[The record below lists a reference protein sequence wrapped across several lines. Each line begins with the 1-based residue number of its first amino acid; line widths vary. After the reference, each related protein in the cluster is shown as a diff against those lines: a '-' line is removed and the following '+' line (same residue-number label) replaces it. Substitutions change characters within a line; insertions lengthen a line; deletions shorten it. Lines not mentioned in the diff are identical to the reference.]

1 LTGNR
6 FRQQLEHVSNIRILA
21 VAGFWSVFKVLT
33 LCAVVIF
40 ANSTISAAQDSA
52 KKPLTNV
59 DELGPFPEI
68 YYSDDVLPAEVLK
81 TRNELL
87 AAARTGDIEK
97 LRPILKRNKVQI
109 VVSFETEITEPIEY
123 WKNISTD
130 GTGRSILAEIV
141 KVLSAGFVHMDA
153 GTASDLYI
161 WPYHF
166 LYPLKQLTPAQ
177 EIELY
182 LLVPAEY
189 RKDMEEAGGYIGF
202 RAGIGPRGTI
212 HFFISGE

>member
-1 LTGNR
+1 M
-6 FRQQLEHVSNIRILA
+6 VKIRPIL
-21 VAGFWSVFKVLT
+21 W
-33 LCAVVIF
+33 IF
-40 ANSTISAAQDSA
+40 AVCALVLSAPPAFSESEE
-52 KKPLTNV
+52 KPNAALGNV

-81 TRNELL
+81 TRNDLL
-87 AAARTGDIEK
+87 AAARTGEIEN
-97 LRPILKRNKVQI
+97 LRPILKRNNVQI
-109 VVSFETEITEPIEY
+109 VVSFETEITDAIEY

-130 GTGRSILAEIV
+130 GTGRSILADMV

-166 LYPLKQLTPAQ
+166 LYPLKKLNPAQ

-189 RKDMEEAGGYIGF
+189 RRDMEESGGYIGF

-212 HFFISGE
+212 HFFVSGE